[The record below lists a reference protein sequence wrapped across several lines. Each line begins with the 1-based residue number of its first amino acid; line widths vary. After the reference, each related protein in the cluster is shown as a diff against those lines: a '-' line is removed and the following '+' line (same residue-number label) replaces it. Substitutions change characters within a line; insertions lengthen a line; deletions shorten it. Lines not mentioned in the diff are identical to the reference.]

1 MNINILGP
9 INQLGYGIASLNIV
23 KALTKENNVSLFV
36 IGQPQVTNQ
45 EDADIVSQTM
55 KNSQYAD
62 FKAPC
67 VRIWHQHDMSQF
79 VGRGQRIGFPI
90 FELNKFSDVE
100 KHHLSSLDKIFVC
113 SNWAKQVV
121 LNNIDITEDNVCVI
135 PLGVDRSIFRN
146 ENKSKGKSTIFFN
159 CGKWEI
165 RKGHD
170 ILVDIFNNAFSEED
184 NVELWMMCD
193 NPFLTRQETGQW
205 HDLYKTSKLGS
216 KIKILPRLST
226 QQEVYNLMQSIDC
239 GLFPSRAEGW
249 NLELLELMSCGKPV
263 ITTNYAAHTE
273 FCNKDN
279 AYLVDI
285 DRLELAKDGKWFFG
299 QGDWAK
305 IGKEQIDQFVNY
317 IQNVHQLKT
326 NNELPINNQGIE
338 TANKFSWQNAAK
350 EIIKHV

>member
-23 KALTKENNVSLFV
+23 KALAKENNVSLFV
-36 IGQPQVTNQ
+36 IGQPQITNQ
-45 EDADIVSQTM
+45 EDADIISQTI
-55 KNSQYAD
+55 KNSQYPD
-62 FKAPC
+62 FNAPC
-67 VRIWHQHDMSQF
+67 LRIWHQHDMSQF
-79 VGRGQRIGFPI
+79 VGKGPKIGFPI

-113 SNWAKQVV
+113 SKWAKEVI
-121 LNNIDITEDNVCVI
+121 LDNIDIEENNVNVI

-146 ENKSKGKSTIFFN
+146 ETKPRGKSTIFFN

-170 ILVDIFNNAFSEED
+170 ILVDIFNNAFSEKD

-193 NPFLTRQETGQW
+193 NPFLTKQETDQW

-226 QQEVYNLMQSIDC
+226 QQEVYNLMQNIDC
-239 GLFPSRAEGW
+239 GIFPSRAEGW

-273 FCNKDN
+273 FCNEKN
-279 AYLVDI
+279 SYLVDI
-285 DRLELAKDGKWFFG
+285 DELQLAKDGKWFFG

-305 IGKEQIDQFVNY
+305 IGKKQIDQFVNY
-317 IQNVHQLKT
+317 VQNIHQLNV
-326 NNELPINNQGIE
+326 NNELPINLQGIE
-338 TANKFSWQNAAK
+338 TANKFSWQNTAK